1 MSLTRRIFEE
11 KRRLIYPI
19 VAALVLNAA
28 IYAAVVY
35 PLSLKVT
42 VAEQS
47 AQAAMVASAAA
58 HRDFESAKRT
68 MTGKVAA
75 DAELKTFYTEVLP
88 PDQSA
93 AQRITYLKIQ
103 QVAKQAHVSYERAA
117 NEATQDRDSRLGKLS
132 TTVTLSGQ
140 YRDIRRFIYDLE
152 TSPEF
157 LILETVSLSQGSD
170 TSTSLNV
177 TVKVTIY
184 YQAGGDGI

>member
-1 MSLTRRIFEE
+1 MILSRRIFEE

-19 VAALVLNAA
+19 VIAVVLNVAL
-28 IYAAVVY
+28 YAAVVY
-35 PLSLKVT
+35 PLSLKVAVGEQT
-42 VAEQS
+42 AET
-47 AQAAMVASAAA
+47 AMVAAAA
-58 HRDFESAKRT
+58 ARRDYESAKRT
-68 MTGKVAA
+68 VTGKVAA
-75 DAELKTFYTEVLP
+75 DAELKTFYGEVLP

-93 AQRITYLKIQ
+93 AQRITYLKIHQ
-103 QVAKQAHVSYERAA
+103 LAKQANVTYERAA
-117 NEATQDRDSRLGKLS
+117 NEVSQERGSRLGKLS

-140 YRDIRRFIYDLE
+140 YRDIRRFIYELE

-157 LILETVSLSQGSD
+157 LILETVSLSQGPD